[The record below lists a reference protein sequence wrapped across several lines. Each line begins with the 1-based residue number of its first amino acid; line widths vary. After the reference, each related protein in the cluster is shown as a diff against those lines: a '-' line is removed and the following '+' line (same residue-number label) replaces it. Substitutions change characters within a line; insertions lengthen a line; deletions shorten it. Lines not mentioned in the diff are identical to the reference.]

1 MPCWTGRDRLA
12 RRNGGDVNEAA
23 DEQPRPGQRRA
34 LQLQWA
40 TIGWNVGE
48 AFLTIGLGIAAGSLA
63 LIGFGFDSI
72 IEVFASGIVI
82 WHMRPHTDEERV
94 ARERRALRL
103 VAVAFLLLA
112 VVLVSASVRDLLTGR
127 EAGESLFGIG
137 YLAVTALVM
146 FGLAIWKG
154 RVATLLGS
162 SPLRAEAR
170 MTLLDG
176 MLSVLTLSGLALN
189 AALGWWWAD
198 PGAALVIAVVALNE
212 ARENWEEA
220 SEIGDD

>member
-1 MPCWTGRDRLA
+1 V
-12 RRNGGDVNEAA
+12 GDVSEAV
-23 DEQPRPGQRRA
+23 DEQQRPAQRRA

-82 WHMRPHTDEERV
+82 WHMRPHTSHERV
-94 ARERRALRL
+94 ERERRALRL

-112 VVLVSASVRDLLTGR
+112 VVLVSASVRDLVTRR

-146 FGLAIWKG
+146 FGLAIWKR
-154 RVATLLGS
+154 RVATRLGS
-162 SPLRAEAR
+162 SPLQAEAR

-189 AALGWWWAD
+189 AAFGWWWAD

-220 SEIGDD
+220 SELGED